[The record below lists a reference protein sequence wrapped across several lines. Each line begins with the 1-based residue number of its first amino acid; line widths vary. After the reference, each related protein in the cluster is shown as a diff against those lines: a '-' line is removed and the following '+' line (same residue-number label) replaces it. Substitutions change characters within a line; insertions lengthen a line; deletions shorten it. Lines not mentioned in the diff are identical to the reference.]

1 MNIPFAKQG
10 RRGDADA
17 DAVDH
22 TFGGKKLSPRPHYE
36 LTVVELI
43 MHRHRQ
49 SSSRARSRTSQE
61 QSEQLCFVDVLWLC
75 GPITE

>member
-1 MNIPFAKQG
+1 MNIPFAQ
-10 RRGDADA
+10 RTR

-43 MHRHRQ
+43 MHRPRHMPRQ
-49 SSSRARSRTSQE
+49 SAVE
-61 QSEQLCFVDVLWLC
+61 PESETAA
-75 GPITE
+75 GPGSVR

>member
-10 RRGDADA
+10 RRGNADA

-49 SSSRARSRTSQE
+49 SMQQGQE
-61 QSEQLCFVDVLWLC
+61 QD
-75 GPITE
+75 

>member
-1 MNIPFAKQG
+1 MHYCCLIVIINLMNIPFAKQG

-36 LTVVELI
+36 LNVVELI

-49 SSSRARSRTSQE
+49 SMQQGQE
-61 QSEQLCFVDVLWLC
+61 QD
-75 GPITE
+75 

>member
-10 RRGDADA
+10 RRGDVDA

-22 TFGGKKLSPRPHYE
+22 TFGGKKLSPWPHYE

-49 SSSRARSRTSQE
+49 SSSRARSRTRS
-61 QSEQLCFVDVLWLC
+61 SRSSSVSLTFC
-75 GPITE
+75 GFAGQ